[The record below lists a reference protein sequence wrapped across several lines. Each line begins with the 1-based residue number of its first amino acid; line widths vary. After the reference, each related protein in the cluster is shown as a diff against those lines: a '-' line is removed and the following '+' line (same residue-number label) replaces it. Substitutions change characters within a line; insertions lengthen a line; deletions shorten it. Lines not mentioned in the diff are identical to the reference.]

1 MNPFSEGIS
10 AGIVT
15 SYQGDPLDW
24 LTQYVRLPHSA
35 RSTRFDPQNAPWLN
49 DIVRSV
55 TDDRVKQIIVRAP
68 TGGGKTTLLELVVP
82 WIIAQQPGP
91 MLVIGQTDETTKEW
105 AESRL
110 IPILE
115 GCEPVA
121 KLFPSDRH
129 LKRKT
134 SILFPHMAMFLS
146 GANLSSLQEKSM
158 RYCYGDECWRWD
170 PGMIGEL
177 KKRHHDRWNR
187 KTILCSQAGN
197 AGEDFDIEFNDGVIS
212 EWGTECESCGQW
224 HKFLWKSIRYDEAK
238 TEAGEWDWQAVS
250 ASVRHHCPHCDHV
263 TLDTAQGRRSMAGR
277 GRYAIQ
283 DGNQP
288 ISGCVSF
295 TWSALGVWWIPW
307 ADLVVEW
314 LKAQESKRRGMTDP
328 LRQFVQKRLAQ
339 SWRAE
344 QETPEINLTA
354 GDYYF
359 ADHLDGQ
366 AIDNEVKRIM
376 AIDRQRDHFWTTIRA
391 FRIDGSSRLLWAG
404 KVLTVENLRALQ
416 NRMRVPN
423 KLTFLDAQYE
433 TGQCYN
439 DCVRNDW
446 TALHGSGRDTFTHV
460 HGGKQ
465 IQKFYSPVK
474 EAAAPNG
481 GRARYIFWSNDG
493 IKDRLSQLR
502 AQGSPIWEYPKDVPP
517 EYLKQINS
525 EVKREM
531 VDKVTK
537 AITWRYV
544 KIRPDNHMWDT
555 EAMTT
560 AAALMLGLL
569 KDN

>member
-1 MNPFSEGIS
+1 MNPLSEGFA

-24 LTQYVRLPHSA
+24 LSDNVRLPHSA
-35 RSTRFDPQNAPWLN
+35 RSTRFDPGNAPWLN
-49 DIVRSV
+49 QIVRSV
-55 TDDRVKQIIVRAP
+55 TDDRVKQIVVKAP
-68 TGGGKTTLLELVVP
+68 TGGGKTTLLELIVP

-115 GCEPVA
+115 SCPPVA

-170 PGMIGEL
+170 AGMIGEL

-197 AGEDFDIEFNDGVIS
+197 AGEDFDVEFTDGTIH
-212 EWGTECESCGQW
+212 EWGTECESCGAW
-224 HKFLWKSIRYDEAK
+224 HKYLWNSIRYNEAK
-238 TEAGEWDWQAVS
+238 TEAGEWDWQQVAS
-250 ASVRHHCPHCDHV
+250 SVRHQCPHCEFA
-263 TLDTAQGRRSMAGR
+263 TLDTAHGRRGMSSR
-277 GRYAIQ
+277 GRYEVQ

-307 ADLVVEW
+307 ADLVIEW
-314 LKAQESKRRGMTDP
+314 LKAQESKRRGMSDP

-344 QETPEINLTA
+344 QETPEMNLTA
-354 GDYYF
+354 GDYYL
-359 ADHLDGQ
+359 ADHIDGQ

-376 AIDRQRDHFWTTIRA
+376 AIDRQRDHFWATIRA
-391 FRIDGSSRLLWAG
+391 FRVDGSSRLLWAG
-404 KVLTVENLRALQ
+404 KVLTSENLRALQ
-416 NRMRVPN
+416 QRMKVPD
-423 KLTFLDAQYE
+423 KLTFMDAQYD
-433 TGQCYN
+433 TGQTYN
-439 DCVRNDW
+439 DCVKFNW
-446 TALHGSGRDTFTHV
+446 TALHGSGKDGFTHIYN
-460 HGGKQ
+460 GKQ
-465 IQKFYSPVK
+465 VQKFYSPVK

-481 GRARYIFWSNDG
+481 GRARYIFWANEG
-493 IKDRLSQLR
+493 VKDRLSQLR
-502 AQGSPIWEYPKDVPP
+502 AQGSPVWEYPKDVPP

-531 VDKVTK
+531 VDKATK
-537 AITWRYV
+537 AITHRYV
-544 KIRPDNHMWDT
+544 KLRHDNHMWDT

-569 KDN
+569 KDH